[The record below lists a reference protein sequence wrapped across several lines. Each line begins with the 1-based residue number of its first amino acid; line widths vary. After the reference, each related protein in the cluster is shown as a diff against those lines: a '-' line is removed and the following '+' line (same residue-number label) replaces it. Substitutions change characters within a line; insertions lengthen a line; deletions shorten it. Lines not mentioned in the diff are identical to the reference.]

1 MLQAVRPMLATSEG
15 GGRLLALTTPF
26 GKRGWFFEAW
36 ETGGESWD
44 RTRVSAADCP
54 RISQEFL
61 DEELRQLGGL
71 RHSEEYELAFLEND
85 EGVFSTELIDAA
97 FSNEVLPLWN

>member
-1 MLQAVRPMLATSEG
+1 MLATSEG